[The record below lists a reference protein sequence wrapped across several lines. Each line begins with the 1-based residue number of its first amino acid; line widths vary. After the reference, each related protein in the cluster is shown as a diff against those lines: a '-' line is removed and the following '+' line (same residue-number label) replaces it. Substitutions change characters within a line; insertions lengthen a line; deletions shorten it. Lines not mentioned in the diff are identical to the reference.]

1 MQIQTVL
8 MTSEERKHIEKNIRD
23 KKKTMMI
30 LKILI
35 VSGLVI
41 FGIINYFLGI
51 KKFYYYFAAMV
62 VWEIIGIIF
71 ITRMFNKKI
80 SFELLDLEKGI
91 KEIITGTVSDID
103 KKYGTVKIEDRKL
116 SIPVTSINSVKLGNE
131 ISAYVAKESGFPLK
145 IEIIK

>member
-8 MTSEERKHIEKNIRD
+8 MTSEERKLIEKNIRD
-23 KKKTMMI
+23 KNKTMMI

-41 FGIINYFLGI
+41 FGIINYFFGI

-103 KKYGTVKIEDRKL
+103 KKYGTLRIGERKIGVGAKL
-116 SIPVTSINSVKLGNE
+116 TGFLKSGDEVT
-131 ISAYVAKESGFPLK
+131 AHVAKESGILLHD
-145 IEIIK
+145 IEKN